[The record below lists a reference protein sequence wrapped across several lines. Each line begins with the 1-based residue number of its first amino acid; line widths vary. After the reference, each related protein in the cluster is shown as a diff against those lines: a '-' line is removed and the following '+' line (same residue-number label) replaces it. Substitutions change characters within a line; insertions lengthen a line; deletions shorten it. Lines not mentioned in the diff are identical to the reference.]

1 MLPNTYVDPAL
12 LWRRFVLKSYL
23 IRSPVPQPTVDGPL
37 TLTSYLG
44 ALDAA
49 YSTYKTKYTKRYS
62 ADEAVNGHATN
73 GDENKAVKVAV
84 EAESFDYILFHS

>member
-1 MLPNTYVDPAL
+1 LLPNTYVDPAL
-12 LWRRFVLKSYL
+12 FN
-23 IRSPVPQPTVDGPL
+23 
-37 TLTSYLG
+37 LTSLFTNI
-44 ALDAA
+44 ATLPLVRSSAHRRRTSHPDLAA